1 LSILWLEAA
10 DSSAM
15 GAVAL
20 AAVAAG
26 AEPDVRQASAGMGS
40 NAR

>member
-1 LSILWLEAA
+1 MALVDHHREAVLVV
-10 DSSAM
+10 DTVGL

-26 AEPDVRQASAGMGS
+26 A
-40 NAR
+40 